1 MKNRDLE
8 LRKIS
13 CWRTL
18 QAFTYYKIEEKILEL
33 TLAIEQLQET

>member
-1 MKNRDLE
+1 MENQALE

-18 QAFTYYKIEEKILEL
+18 QAFTYYKIEGSILEF
-33 TLAIEQLQET
+33 TLAIEELQAT